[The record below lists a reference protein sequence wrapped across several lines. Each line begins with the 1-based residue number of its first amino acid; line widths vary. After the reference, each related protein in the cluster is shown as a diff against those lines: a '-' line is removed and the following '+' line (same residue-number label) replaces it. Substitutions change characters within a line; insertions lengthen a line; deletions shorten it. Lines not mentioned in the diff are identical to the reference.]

1 MRVGELVD
9 EARLAD
15 SCLAD
20 DCLYLTVTIAG
31 KLLGA
36 TELLKLGV
44 AADEPR
50 QAPLGGRLQAGARWT
65 GSCHLVDLDGFAQP
79 LDVDGAESLDLDE
92 ALGDRKST
100 RLNSSHLGI

>member
-20 DCLYLTVTIAG
+20 DCRYLTVTIAG
-31 KLLGA
+31 KLWGGA
-36 TELLKLGV
+36 GLVKLGV
-44 AADEPR
+44 AADDPR
-50 QAPLGGRLQAGARWT
+50 QPPRGGRLQAGARWT
-65 GSCHLVDLDGFAQP
+65 GSCHLVDLDGFVQP

-92 ALGDRKST
+92 ALGESECVGR
-100 RLNSSHLGI
+100 

>member
-20 DCLYLTVTIAG
+20 DCRYLTVTIAG

-36 TELLKLGV
+36 TELVKLGV

-50 QAPLGGRLQAGARWT
+50 QAPPGGRLQAGAG
-65 GSCHLVDLDGFAQP
+65 GSGSGLPGGLDGVVYP
-79 LDVDGAESLDLDE
+79 
-92 ALGDRKST
+92 LGDAAGLVPVHAGAPR
-100 RLNSSHLGI
+100 RCVV